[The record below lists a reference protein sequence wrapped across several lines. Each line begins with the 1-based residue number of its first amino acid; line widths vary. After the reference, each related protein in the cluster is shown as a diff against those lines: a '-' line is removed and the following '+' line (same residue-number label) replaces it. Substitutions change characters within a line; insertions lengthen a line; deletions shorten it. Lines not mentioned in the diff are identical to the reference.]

1 VRALVRP
8 DERSRSAAIG
18 GRAVVSAQG
27 FIILNRSSPR
37 NADRLSHVDQHNKH
51 DGLSKRQGTAGS
63 DWKGPID
70 SLKRIFSHADAS
82 RYQEGRGRF
91 RMATIRASCPTCGDV
106 ELTTADVRVRVCL
119 NDNHGD
125 YRFRCPLCHFTV
137 VKGAEPRT
145 IDLLV
150 ASGVAM
156 DTWTLPAE
164 LGEQHRGA
172 PISHDDL
179 LDFHVLLSDEV
190 LLEEAMQALLNR

>member
-1 VRALVRP
+1 
-8 DERSRSAAIG
+8 
-18 GRAVVSAQG
+18 
-27 FIILNRSSPR
+27 
-37 NADRLSHVDQHNKH
+37 
-51 DGLSKRQGTAGS
+51 
-63 DWKGPID
+63 
-70 SLKRIFSHADAS
+70 
-82 RYQEGRGRF
+82 
-91 RMATIRASCPTCGDV
+91 MATIRASCPTCGDV

-125 YRFRCPLCHFTV
+125 YRFRCPICHFTV
-137 VKGAEPRT
+137 VKGAEART
-145 IDLLV
+145 IALLV

-164 LGEQHRGA
+164 LGELHRGA

>member
-1 VRALVRP
+1 VVI
-8 DERSRSAAIG
+8 E
-18 GRAVVSAQG
+18 GRAVVSARG
-27 FIILNRSSPR
+27 FIILNPSSRR
-37 NADRLSHVDQHNKH
+37 NADRLSHVDHSNEH
-51 DGLSKRQGTAGS
+51 DDLPNVHGTPGG
-63 DWKGPID
+63 DGKGPID

-125 YRFRCPLCHFTV
+125 YRFRCPICHFTV
-137 VKGAEPRT
+137 VKGAEART

-150 ASGVAM
+150 ASGVSM

-190 LLEEAMQALLNR
+190 LLEEAVQALLNR